1 MTSGIYVR
9 IKKMATSLI
18 IRMLKPFYKNAWIRR
33 IYWEIYAPEIDRQW
47 GCEHDDFST
56 ISAILEKYLPSS
68 ILDVGCGSGRLFG
81 VYTDYKISAV
91 LGIDISEKA
100 LSIAQQKFP
109 GISTQRLPVEQISFE
124 KEQFDLVICN
134 RTLQHIPPEKIEDV
148 IRRLCFCTSRIY
160 INEITPADGGNCDN
174 GLFFHNYATLF
185 KLQKYH
191 MEESGEIPK
200 RCSERQFFRVFKKTI
215 VA

>member
-1 MTSGIYVR
+1 MTSGIYMR
-9 IKKMATSLI
+9 MKMVGTSLT

-33 IYWEIYAPEIDRQW
+33 VYWEIYAPEIDRQW

-56 ISAILEKYLPSS
+56 ISATLEKYRPSS

-100 LSIAQQKFP
+100 LSIAKQKFP
-109 GISTQRLPVEQISFE
+109 VILTQRLPVEQISFK

-148 IRRLCFCTSRIY
+148 IRKLCFCSSRIY
-160 INEITPADGGNCDN
+160 INEITPTDGGNSDD

-185 KLQKYH
+185 GLQKFQ
-191 MEESGEIPK
+191 MVESGEIPK
-200 RCSERQFFRVFKKTI
+200 CSSERQFFRVFKKNDS
-215 VA
+215 